1 MIMPSIESRLIS
13 SPAMSS
19 ARKPPVN
26 ASGIVNMTMNGDL
39 RSWNC
44 ATITRYTSRIP
55 TASIKTSCLSAS
67 TMDSR
72 SPVKPMVVPSEGEN
86 EASASSAASVTS
98 VTLQPSAMSAVT
110 SMYRRWLR
118 RRMLERLSVSST
130 VAMSLSATEC
140 TVPSFA
146 VTSNVRERTYSGVIL
161 SFPAVCTL
169 TA

>member
-1 MIMPSIESRLIS
+1 MMPTSMIMPSIESRLIS

-44 ATITRYTSRIP
+44 ATITRYTSRTP
-55 TASIKTSCLSAS
+55 TASMIMSCLSAS

-72 SPVKPMVVPSEGEN
+72 SPVKPTLVPSAGVN

-98 VTLQPSAMSAVT
+98 VTL
-110 SMYRRWLR
+110 
-118 RRMLERLSVSST
+118 
-130 VAMSLSATEC
+130 
-140 TVPSFA
+140 
-146 VTSNVRERTYSGVIL
+146 
-161 SFPAVCTL
+161 
-169 TA
+169 